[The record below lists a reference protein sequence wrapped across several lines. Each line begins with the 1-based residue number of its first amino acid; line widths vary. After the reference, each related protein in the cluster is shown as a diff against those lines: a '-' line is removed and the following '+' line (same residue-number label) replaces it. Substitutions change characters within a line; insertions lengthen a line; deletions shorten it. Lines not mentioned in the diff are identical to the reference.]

1 MMMRFIRPIQH
12 VLAIFSKQKSFLSN
26 PVIASPLLNRLGLHV
41 FRVVAA
47 RGIYK
52 LRLLVLA
59 PLVDVEDRRFFA
71 RQGYLVKRD
80 FLSQAELESLRS
92 EVAALEARIHE
103 TIEGDTRNQRVFVD
117 ATGMTR
123 LPTLRDMLVAGSR
136 TAVIRYTNSK
146 NRLPL
151 VFIENLLRGALPGNA
166 QDPQSTPHRDTFH
179 PTIKAWLFIDDVTSE
194 SGPFTYV
201 PGSHRLT
208 ARRLRWEYARSL
220 VARNLS
226 DGHSE
231 DGSFRATEED
241 IVTLGSSDPV
251 RFAVPANTLVV
262 ADTSGIH
269 WRGGASART
278 RRRAIWIQSRDNP
291 FSPTLTPF
299 PLKTRRVTE
308 YFVKRH
314 LTRFDASLGGG
325 DGERVFTG
333 RLSGG

>member
-1 MMMRFIRPIQH
+1 M
-12 VLAIFSKQKSFLSN
+12 
-26 PVIASPLLNRLGLHV
+26 
-41 FRVVAA
+41 
-47 RGIYK
+47 
-52 LRLLVLA
+52 
-59 PLVDVEDRRFFA
+59 
-71 RQGYLVKRD
+71 
-80 FLSQAELESLRS
+80 
-92 EVAALEARIHE
+92 
-103 TIEGDTRNQRVFVD
+103 
-117 ATGMTR
+117 
-123 LPTLRDMLVAGSR
+123 
-136 TAVIRYTNSK
+136 
-146 NRLPL
+146 
-151 VFIENLLRGALPGNA
+151 
-166 QDPQSTPHRDTFH
+166 
-179 PTIKAWLFIDDVTSE
+179 TSE

-278 RRRAIWIQSRDNP
+278 AEGRFGFRAGITRSG
-291 FSPTLTPF
+291 PTLTPF
-299 PLKTRRVTE
+299 PQKTRRVTE